1 MKKYDKE
8 VIQIQLEHEKEVIKE
23 LKKMYEEAERQI
35 DEKIQMLMTDELT
48 QSKIYQIEFQKTL
61 KSQIGTIL
69 DNMNSN
75 NYDSIQDYLKNSYQ
89 DGYIG
94 SMYSLQQQGIPL
106 IMPIDQE
113 QVVKAIQLDSKLS
126 GTLYEA
132 MGVNTNDLKKSIRNE
147 VSRGISNA
155 YSYQDIARN
164 INNSMGIGLN
174 KSIRIART
182 EGHRVN
188 QQSTFDAMDK
198 AKKKG
203 ANIVKQWDAT
213 LDAKTRTSHQQV
225 DGEIRELDEKFSN
238 GLRFPGDPQGSA
250 GEVINCRCV
259 LLQRAR
265 WALDDDELK
274 ILQERAN
281 YFGLDKAE
289 SFNDYKTKYLV
300 ASESM
305 NYSSNKARKEL
316 SSADTSSIEKADK
329 TISNVYSKI
338 FSGYDPSPL
347 NIGSDSEMKVTK
359 TKNNDGTY
367 KYVRSISNVAIS
379 PGNTNVDIG
388 NPALANSLHER
399 AHDVVTQI
407 AMKRAGITDE
417 NHVTVIQD
425 KLFHDESEKIQEGV
439 YLYCFK
445 DETFDEIKKIVAN
458 EISERATYN
467 GHELISEGFVEYLGK
482 DESSELSKK
491 VYNYLVKEWKK
502 R

>member
-1 MKKYDKE
+1 MKAYDKE
-8 VIQIQLEHEKEVIKE
+8 VIQLQLEHEKEVIKE

-48 QSKIYQIEFQKTL
+48 QSKIYQVEYQKTL

-94 SMYSLQQQGIPL
+94 AMYSLQQQGIPL

-188 QQSTFDAMDK
+188 QQSTYDAMEK

-203 ANIVKQWDAT
+203 ANVVKQWDAT

-225 DGEIRELDEKFSN
+225 DGEIRELDETFSN

-250 GEVINCRCV
+250 AEVINCRCV

-265 WALDDDELK
+265 WALDVDELETLKQRAEYYDLDKTDNFDDFRTKYYDASDFIKEQDIFCDKYDITKEERKAIYDYVSSKSYIINDKLRNGNILSKEYESIKMNLNSALDKIPNYKGTVTRSLEFYDDETLQTFLK
-274 ILQERAN
+274 SYSVGESISYKEFLSTTRGETYNPDGQVQITIV
-281 YFGLDKAE
+281 DAE
-289 SFNDYKTKYLV
+289 NGKDISLFNFKEKEVLYNTNTSFKV
-300 ASESM
+300 E
-305 NYSSNKARKEL
+305 EL
-316 SSADTSSIEKADK
+316 ITQDDK
-329 TISNVYSKI
+329 TFIK
-338 FSGYDPSPL
+338 
-347 NIGSDSEMKVTK
+347 
-359 TKNNDGTY
+359 
-367 KYVRSISNVAIS
+367 
-379 PGNTNVDIG
+379 
-388 NPALANSLHER
+388 LAER
-399 AHDVVTQI
+399 
-407 AMKRAGITDE
+407 K
-417 NHVTVIQD
+417 
-425 KLFHDESEKIQEGV
+425 
-439 YLYCFK
+439 
-445 DETFDEIKKIVAN
+445 
-458 EISERATYN
+458 
-467 GHELISEGFVEYLGK
+467 
-482 DESSELSKK
+482 
-491 VYNYLVKEWKK
+491 
-502 R
+502 

>member
-48 QSKIYQIEFQKTL
+48 QSKIYQIEYQKTL

-94 SMYSLQQQGIPL
+94 AMYSLQQQGIPL

-188 QQSTFDAMDK
+188 QQSTYDAMEK

-203 ANIVKQWDAT
+203 ANVVKQWDAT

-265 WALDDDELK
+265 WALDVDELETLK
-274 ILQERAN
+274 QRAE
-281 YFGLDKAE
+281 YYDLDKTDN
-289 SFNDYKTKYLV
+289 FDDFRTKYYDVSDFIKEQDIFCEKYDITKEERKAIYDYVSSKSYIINDKLRNGNIL
-300 ASESM
+300 SKEYESIKM
-305 NYSSNKARKEL
+305 NLNSALDKIPNYKGTVTRSLEFYDDATLQTFLKSYSVGE
-316 SSADTSSIEKADK
+316 
-329 TISNVYSKI
+329 
-338 FSGYDPSPL
+338 
-347 NIGSDSEMKVTK
+347 
-359 TKNNDGTY
+359 
-367 KYVRSISNVAIS
+367 SISYKEFLS
-379 PGNTNVDIG
+379 TTRG
-388 NPALANSLHER
+388 E
-399 AHDVVTQI
+399 
-407 AMKRAGITDE
+407 
-417 NHVTVIQD
+417 
-425 KLFHDESEKIQEGV
+425 
-439 YLYCFK
+439 
-445 DETFDEIKKIVAN
+445 
-458 EISERATYN
+458 TYN
-467 GHELISEGFVEYLGK
+467 PDGQVQITIVDAKNGK
-482 DESSELSKK
+482 DISLFNFKEKEVL
-491 VYNYLVKEWKK
+491 YNTDSNFRVIKFTTQDGKYFIRLAERK
-502 R
+502 

>member
-8 VIQIQLEHEKEVIKE
+8 VIQIQLEHEQEVIKE

-35 DEKIQMLMTDELT
+35 DEKIQMLMADELT
-48 QSKIYQIEFQKTL
+48 QSKIYQIEYQKTL

-75 NYDSIQDYLKNSYQ
+75 NYDSIQGYLKNSYE

-94 SMYSLQQQGIPL
+94 TMYSLQQQGIPL

-188 QQSTFDAMDK
+188 QQSTYDAMDK

-265 WALDDDELK
+265 WALDVDELETLKQRAEYYDLDKTDNFDNFRTKYYDASDFIKEQDILCDKYDITKEERKAIYDYVSSKSYIINDKLRNGNILNEEYERIKMNLNSALDKIPNYNGTVTRSLEFYDDETLQTFLK
-274 ILQERAN
+274 R
-281 YFGLDKAE
+281 
-289 SFNDYKTKYLV
+289 
-300 ASESM
+300 
-305 NYSSNKARKEL
+305 YSIDE
-316 SSADTSSIEKADK
+316 
-329 TISNVYSKI
+329 
-338 FSGYDPSPL
+338 
-347 NIGSDSEMKVTK
+347 NI
-359 TKNNDGTY
+359 TY
-367 KYVRSISNVAIS
+367 KEFLSTTR
-379 PGNTNVDIG
+379 G
-388 NPALANSLHER
+388 E
-399 AHDVVTQI
+399 
-407 AMKRAGITDE
+407 
-417 NHVTVIQD
+417 
-425 KLFHDESEKIQEGV
+425 
-439 YLYCFK
+439 
-445 DETFDEIKKIVAN
+445 
-458 EISERATYN
+458 TYN
-467 GHELISEGFVEYLGK
+467 PDGQVQITIVDAENGK
-482 DESSELSKK
+482 DISLFNFKEKEVLYNTDSNFK
-491 VYNYLVKEWKK
+491 VIDIMNRDGKYFISLVERK
-502 R
+502 

>member
-1 MKKYDKE
+1 MKAYDKE
-8 VIQIQLEHEKEVIKE
+8 VIQLQLKHEQEVIKE

-48 QSKIYQIEFQKTL
+48 QSKIYQIEYQKTL

-75 NYDSIQDYLKNSYQ
+75 NYDSIQDYLKTSYQ

-94 SMYSLQQQGIPL
+94 TMYSLQQQGIPL

-188 QQSTFDAMDK
+188 QQSTYDAMEK

-203 ANIVKQWDAT
+203 ANVVKQWDAT

-225 DGEIRELDEKFSN
+225 DGEIRELDETFSN

-250 GEVINCRCV
+250 AEVINCRCV

-265 WALDDDELK
+265 WALDVDELETLK
-274 ILQERAN
+274 QRAE
-281 YFGLDKAE
+281 YYDLDKTDN
-289 SFNDYKTKYLV
+289 FDDFRTKYYD
-300 ASESM
+300 ASDFIKEQDIFCDKYDITKEERKAIYDYVSSKSYIINDKLRNGNILSKEYESIKM
-305 NYSSNKARKEL
+305 NLNSALDKIPNYKGTVTRSLEFYDDATLQTFLKSYSVGE
-316 SSADTSSIEKADK
+316 
-329 TISNVYSKI
+329 
-338 FSGYDPSPL
+338 
-347 NIGSDSEMKVTK
+347 
-359 TKNNDGTY
+359 
-367 KYVRSISNVAIS
+367 SISYKEFLS
-379 PGNTNVDIG
+379 TTRG
-388 NPALANSLHER
+388 E
-399 AHDVVTQI
+399 
-407 AMKRAGITDE
+407 
-417 NHVTVIQD
+417 
-425 KLFHDESEKIQEGV
+425 
-439 YLYCFK
+439 
-445 DETFDEIKKIVAN
+445 
-458 EISERATYN
+458 TYN
-467 GHELISEGFVEYLGK
+467 PDGQVQITIVDAKNGK
-482 DESSELSKK
+482 DISLFNFKEKEVL
-491 VYNYLVKEWKK
+491 YNTDSNFRVIKFTTQDGKYFIRLAERK
-502 R
+502 

>member
-8 VIQIQLEHEKEVIKE
+8 VIQLQLKHEQEVIKE

-48 QSKIYQIEFQKTL
+48 QSKIYQIEYQKTL

-75 NYDSIQDYLKNSYQ
+75 NYDSIQDYLKTSYQ

-94 SMYSLQQQGIPL
+94 TMYSLQQQGIPL

-188 QQSTFDAMDK
+188 QQSTYDAMEK

-203 ANIVKQWDAT
+203 ANVVKQWDAT

-225 DGEIRELDEKFSN
+225 DGEIRELDETFSN

-250 GEVINCRCV
+250 AEVINCRCV

-265 WALDDDELK
+265 WALDVDELETLK
-274 ILQERAN
+274 QRAE
-281 YFGLDKAE
+281 YYDLDKTDN
-289 SFNDYKTKYLV
+289 FDDFRTKYYD
-300 ASESM
+300 ASDFIKEQDIFCDKYDITKEERKAIYDYVSSKSYIINDKLRNGNILSKEYESIKM
-305 NYSSNKARKEL
+305 NLNSALDKIPNYKGTVTRSLEFYDDATLQTFLKSYSVGE
-316 SSADTSSIEKADK
+316 
-329 TISNVYSKI
+329 
-338 FSGYDPSPL
+338 
-347 NIGSDSEMKVTK
+347 
-359 TKNNDGTY
+359 
-367 KYVRSISNVAIS
+367 SISYKEFLS
-379 PGNTNVDIG
+379 TTRG
-388 NPALANSLHER
+388 E
-399 AHDVVTQI
+399 
-407 AMKRAGITDE
+407 
-417 NHVTVIQD
+417 
-425 KLFHDESEKIQEGV
+425 
-439 YLYCFK
+439 
-445 DETFDEIKKIVAN
+445 
-458 EISERATYN
+458 TYN
-467 GHELISEGFVEYLGK
+467 PDGQVQITIVDAKNGK
-482 DESSELSKK
+482 DISLFNFKEKEVL
-491 VYNYLVKEWKK
+491 YNTDSNFRVIKFTTQDGKYFIRLAERK
-502 R
+502 

>member
-8 VIQIQLEHEKEVIKE
+8 IIQLQLEHEKEVIEE
-23 LKKMYEEAERQI
+23 LKKMYKEAEKQI
-35 DEKIQMLMTDELT
+35 DEKIQMLMADELT
-48 QSKIYQIEFQKTL
+48 QSKIYQIEYQKAL
-61 KSQIGTIL
+61 KGQIGTIL

-75 NYDSIQDYLKNSYQ
+75 NYDSIQSYLKNSYE

-94 SMYSLQQQGIPL
+94 TMYSLQQQGIPL
-106 IMPIDQE
+106 VMPIDQE

-132 MGVNTNDLKKSIRNE
+132 MGVNTNELKKSIRNE

-188 QQSTFDAMDK
+188 QQSTYDAMDK

-203 ANIVKQWDAT
+203 ANVVKQWDAT
-213 LDAKTRTSHQQV
+213 LDAKTRPSHQRV
-225 DGEIRELDEKFSN
+225 DGEIRELDETFSN

-250 GEVINCRCV
+250 AEVINCRCV

-274 ILQERAN
+274 TLQERAN
-281 YFGLDKAE
+281 YFGLDKTD
-289 SFNDYKTKYLV
+289 SFNDYKAKYLQV
-300 ASESM
+300 SESM
-305 NYSSNKARKEL
+305 NYSSSKARKEL
-316 SSADTSSIEKADK
+316 SNADTSNIKKADE
-329 TISNVYSKI
+329 TTSNVYSKI
-338 FSGYDPSPL
+338 FNGYDPSPL
-347 NIGSDSEMKVTK
+347 NIGSVSEMNIDRIP
-359 TKNNDGTY
+359 NNDGTY
-367 KYVRSISNVAIS
+367 KYVRSVSNVATS
-379 PGNTNVDIG
+379 PGNDHVDIG

-425 KLFHDESEKIQEGV
+425 KLFHDEKQKIQEGV

-445 DETFDEIKKIVAN
+445 DETFEEIEEIVAN

>member
-1 MKKYDKE
+1 MKAYDKE
-8 VIQIQLEHEKEVIKE
+8 VIQLQLEHEKEVIKE

-48 QSKIYQIEFQKTL
+48 QSKIYQIEYQKTL

-75 NYDSIQDYLKNSYQ
+75 NYDSIQGYLKNSYE

-94 SMYSLQQQGIPL
+94 TMYSLQQQGIPL

-164 INNSMGIGLN
+164 INTSMGIGLN

-188 QQSTFDAMDK
+188 QQSTYDAMDK

-265 WALDDDELK
+265 WALDVDELETLKQRAEYYDLDKTDNFDDFRTKYYDVNDFIKEQDIFCDKYNITKEERKAIYDYVSSKSYIINDKLRNGNILNEEYERIKMNLNSALDKIPNYKGTVTRSLEFYDDETLQTFLK
-274 ILQERAN
+274 
-281 YFGLDKAE
+281 
-289 SFNDYKTKYLV
+289 S
-300 ASESM
+300 
-305 NYSSNKARKEL
+305 YSI
-316 SSADTSSIEKADK
+316 D
-329 TISNVYSKI
+329 
-338 FSGYDPSPL
+338 G
-347 NIGSDSEMKVTK
+347 NI
-359 TKNNDGTY
+359 TY
-367 KYVRSISNVAIS
+367 KEFLSTTR
-379 PGNTNVDIG
+379 G
-388 NPALANSLHER
+388 E
-399 AHDVVTQI
+399 
-407 AMKRAGITDE
+407 
-417 NHVTVIQD
+417 
-425 KLFHDESEKIQEGV
+425 
-439 YLYCFK
+439 
-445 DETFDEIKKIVAN
+445 
-458 EISERATYN
+458 TYN
-467 GHELISEGFVEYLGK
+467 PDGQVQITIVDAENGKDISLFNFKEKEVLYNFGSMFKVEYITFQDGK
-482 DESSELSKK
+482 YFIRLAERK
-491 VYNYLVKEWKK
+491 
-502 R
+502 

>member
-35 DEKIQMLMTDELT
+35 DEKIQMLMADELT
-48 QSKIYQIEFQKTL
+48 QSKIYQIEYQKTL

-75 NYDSIQDYLKNSYQ
+75 NYDSIQNYLKNSYQ

-94 SMYSLQQQGIPL
+94 AMYSLQQQGIPL
-106 IMPIDQE
+106 VMPIDQE

-188 QQSTFDAMDK
+188 QQSTYDAMEK

-203 ANIVKQWDAT
+203 ANVVKQWDAT

-250 GEVINCRCV
+250 AEVINCRCV

-265 WALDDDELK
+265 WALDVDELETLKQRAEYYDLDKTDNFDDFRTKYYDANDFIKEQDIFCDKYDITKEERKAIYDYVSSKSYIINDKLRNSNILNEEYKRIKMNLNSALDKIPNYNGTVTRSLEFYDDETLQTFLK
-274 ILQERAN
+274 R
-281 YFGLDKAE
+281 
-289 SFNDYKTKYLV
+289 
-300 ASESM
+300 
-305 NYSSNKARKEL
+305 YSIDE
-316 SSADTSSIEKADK
+316 
-329 TISNVYSKI
+329 
-338 FSGYDPSPL
+338 
-347 NIGSDSEMKVTK
+347 NI
-359 TKNNDGTY
+359 TY
-367 KYVRSISNVAIS
+367 KEFLSTTR
-379 PGNTNVDIG
+379 G
-388 NPALANSLHER
+388 E
-399 AHDVVTQI
+399 
-407 AMKRAGITDE
+407 
-417 NHVTVIQD
+417 
-425 KLFHDESEKIQEGV
+425 
-439 YLYCFK
+439 
-445 DETFDEIKKIVAN
+445 
-458 EISERATYN
+458 TYN
-467 GHELISEGFVEYLGK
+467 PDGQVQITIVDAENGK
-482 DESSELSKK
+482 DISLFNFKEKEVLYNTDSNFK
-491 VYNYLVKEWKK
+491 VIDIMNRDGKYFISLVERK
-502 R
+502 

>member
-8 VIQIQLEHEKEVIKE
+8 IIRIQLEHEKEVIKE
-23 LKKMYEEAERQI
+23 LKKMYEEAEKQI

-48 QSKIYQIEFQKTL
+48 QSKIYQIEYQKTL

-94 SMYSLQQQGIPL
+94 TMYSLKEQGIPL

-188 QQSTFDAMDK
+188 QQSTYDAMEK

-203 ANIVKQWDAT
+203 ANVVKQWDAT

-250 GEVINCRCV
+250 AEVINCRCV

-265 WALDDDELK
+265 WALDVDELETLK
-274 ILQERAN
+274 QRAE
-281 YFGLDKAE
+281 YFDLDKTDN
-289 SFNDYKTKYLV
+289 FDDFRTKYYDASDFIKEQDIFCKKYGITYEERKAIYDYV
-300 ASESM
+300 SSESYRINGKLRNGNILSEEYESIKM
-305 NYSSNKARKEL
+305 NLNSALDKIPNYKGTVTRSLELYDETVQTFLKSYSVGE
-316 SSADTSSIEKADK
+316 
-329 TISNVYSKI
+329 
-338 FSGYDPSPL
+338 
-347 NIGSDSEMKVTK
+347 
-359 TKNNDGTY
+359 
-367 KYVRSISNVAIS
+367 SISYKEFLS
-379 PGNTNVDIG
+379 TTRG
-388 NPALANSLHER
+388 E
-399 AHDVVTQI
+399 
-407 AMKRAGITDE
+407 
-417 NHVTVIQD
+417 
-425 KLFHDESEKIQEGV
+425 
-439 YLYCFK
+439 
-445 DETFDEIKKIVAN
+445 
-458 EISERATYN
+458 TYN
-467 GHELISEGFVEYLGK
+467 PDGQIQITIVDAKNGK
-482 DESSELSKK
+482 DISLFNFYEKEVL
-491 VYNYLVKEWKK
+491 YNTDSNFRVIDITNQDGKYLITLAEGK
-502 R
+502 